1 MKLQKKQILMF
12 ISGLIAIVIGLSIL
26 SVFAY
31 RKISRELKLQR
42 LMKEN
47 IVIEI
52 TDLDLKV
59 PVLEGTS
66 QEILSQ
72 AAGHFTDTGSVGS
85 GNFCV
90 AGHSSVIYKEFFNHL
105 KNAELGMEI
114 NLYDKSKRCYTYY
127 VTDCFI
133 VDPDETWILEDFGD
147 DRVTIVTCTDD
158 GTQRQIVVGKRVVA

>member
-1 MKLQKKQILMF
+1 MKLQKKQMLMF

-52 TDLDLKV
+52 TDLDLKA

-72 AAGHFTDTGSVGS
+72 AVGHFTDTGSVGS

-90 AGHSSVIYKEFFNHL
+90 AGHSSVIYKEFFNNL

-127 VTDCFI
+127 VTDRFI
-133 VDPDETWILEDFGD
+133 VNPDETWILEDFGD
-147 DRVTIVTCTDD
+147 NRVTIVTCTDD
-158 GTQRQIVVGKRVVA
+158 GTQRQIVVGKMVVA